1 MVATIESRV
10 ERRSSRLAALDV
22 LRGVA
27 IVAMV
32 VYHFSWDLS
41 ANGLIGVDV
50 SINLGW
56 IVFARLIA
64 GSFLLLVGINLVLA
78 TRNGFR
84 LRPYL
89 RRLALIVAAAIVVS
103 LGTYWFDPQTFVFF
117 GILHSIAVA
126 SVLALPLLWA
136 PAWLTAII
144 AVFFLAGPHFLASD
158 VFNAPPWYWLGL
170 STDPPATVDY
180 VPIFPWFGVVL
191 LGVVAGRFI
200 VDHATWPLWQWQM
213 KGRTPRTLAFA
224 GRWSLPI
231 YLVHQPILVGIL
243 FVVAPLIGP
252 SEAALASQL
261 LSEYEASCAVA
272 GYAEEPCTD
281 YAQCILAALSEEKGI
296 LIIASRHELS
306 EAQSQRWQIAVA
318 ECRARTLPPTGAAGI

>member
-1 MVATIESRV
+1 VVAIIESRV

-27 IVAMV
+27 ILAMV

-50 SINLGW
+50 SISLGW
-56 IVFARLIA
+56 VVFARTIA
-64 GSFLLLVGINLVLA
+64 GTFLLLVGVNLVLA

-84 LRPYL
+84 LWPYL
-89 RRLALIVAAAIVVS
+89 RRLAVIVVAALIVS
-103 LGTYWFDPQTFVFF
+103 LGTYLFDPQTFVFF

-126 SVLALPLLWA
+126 SVLALLFLRA
-136 PAWLTAII
+136 PVWLTAVV
-144 AVFFLAGPHFLASD
+144 AVFFLAGPHFLTSD
-158 VFNAPPWYWLGL
+158 FFNAPPWYWLGL

-191 LGVVAGRFI
+191 LGVGAGRFI
-200 VDHATWPLWQWQM
+200 VDHAGLPLWQWQM

-261 LSEYEASCAVA
+261 ISEYEASCAVA
-272 GYAEEPCTD
+272 GYDEEPCSD
-281 YAQCILAALSEEKGI
+281 YAECVLDELAKEKGI
-296 LIIASRHELS
+296 LITAIRHELS
-306 EAQSQRWQIAVA
+306 QAQSERWQIAVA
-318 ECRARTLPPTGAAGI
+318 ECRARTLPPNGAAGI